1 MIVGSETALVA
12 IAARVADSRRL
23 TAKERA
29 LVRESVAVSDEL
41 VSDVRN
47 RLAADEDVLGE
58 AFLRLRSGVTR
69 RALGAVYT
77 PDRIVEAMI
86 EWARS
91 EGPSPALV
99 VDPGCGSG
107 TFLVAAAR
115 AFPDARLIGIDIDP
129 VAALMTRARAAALG
143 FADRL
148 DVRVE
153 DYRKTKLPVVE
164 GRTLFV
170 GNPPYVRH
178 HDIEP
183 HWKAWYSATA
193 ARLGFK
199 ASQLA
204 GLHLHFFLR
213 TREIA
218 RPGDYGAFITSS
230 EWLDTGYGST
240 LRAMLA
246 DGLGGTGVHVIAA
259 EAQPFAEAM
268 TTGAITTFRVGNRPD
283 VLHMRAVAKA
293 DDLLSLDSGKP
304 VAWAEATPSARWSTF
319 LRDQVAHDPD
329 TMELGEL
336 FRVHRGQVTG
346 SNAAWI
352 ENIHNAHLPRRFFH
366 PTVTKAKDLI
376 AAGPA
381 LTDASKLRN
390 LLDLPPDLGELSATE
405 KKAVESY
412 LKALRS
418 WGVHEGYVASARRAW
433 WSVNLKAPAP
443 ILCTYMARRA
453 PAFVRNMV
461 GARHINISHGLY
473 PREPL
478 SEGLLDAI
486 AAWLR
491 EHVVVGSGRTY
502 AGGLTKF
509 EPKEV
514 ERIRI
519 PRLDRL
525 HGAATEKMERSRGFG
540 RHRHGEGRVPG

>member
-1 MIVGSETALVA
+1 MIIGSETALVA
-12 IAARVADSRRL
+12 LAAMVADSRRL

-29 LVRESVAVSDEL
+29 LGRGRVAVSDDL
-41 VSDVRN
+41 LTAVTAK
-47 RLAADEDVLGE
+47 LAAGEDVLGE

-69 RALGAVYT
+69 RELGAVYT

-86 EWARS
+86 EWAKG
-91 EGPSPALV
+91 EGPAPTLV

-115 AFPDARLIGIDIDP
+115 AFPEAKLIGIDIDP
-129 VAALMTRARAAALG
+129 VAALMTRARAKAMG

-153 DYRKTKLPVVE
+153 DYRKTKLPTVE
-164 GRTLFV
+164 GRTLFI

-193 ARLGFK
+193 KKLGFK

-230 EWLDTGYGST
+230 EWLDTNYGST

-259 EAQPFAEAM
+259 EAQPFADAM

-283 VLHMRAVAKA
+283 VLHMRAVAKVE
-293 DDLLSLDSGKP
+293 DLLGLDAGKP
-304 VAWAEATPSARWSTF
+304 VTWSEASPSARWSTF
-319 LRDQVAHDPD
+319 LRDRTAHDPD
-329 TMELGEL
+329 MMELGEL

-346 SNAAWI
+346 NNAAWI
-352 ENIHNAHLPRRFFH
+352 EGFHNAHLPRRFFE
-366 PTVTKAKDLI
+366 PTITRAQDLI
-376 AAGPA
+376 KAGPV
-381 LTDASKLRN
+381 LKDTSMLRSV
-390 LLDLPPDLGELSATE
+390 LDLPVDLDELGSAE
-405 KKAVESY
+405 KKAVEAY
-412 LKALRS
+412 LEAMRRL
-418 WGVHEGYVASARRAW
+418 GVHEGFVASHRRAW
-433 WSVNLKAPAP
+433 WSVGLKAPAP

-453 PAFVRNMV
+453 PAFVRNIV
-461 GARHINISHGLY
+461 EARHINISHGLY
-473 PREPL
+473 PREPMTK
-478 SEGLLDAI
+478 GMLDAVS
-486 AAWLR
+486 AWLCSN
-491 EHVVVGSGRTY
+491 VSVDSGRTY

-525 HGAATEKMERSRGFG
+525 HGLATEKMDRRRNNG
-540 RHRHGEGRVPG
+540 RHLDV